1 MNNNNVTP
9 LPVEPKRIEGTESV
23 PRVKFDRYKA
33 AYEAAQRGITAAD
46 NIKYGSIFVAGF
58 ILVAALLI
66 HGAIKSESSG
76 FPIITVSLVVFG
88 AVLVLA
94 AQFWSLVF
102 GTQNRLLQ
110 IAIEI
115 AVNTSPV
122 LTNIDRV
129 EILRPLSGFYAVRKN
144 KKKAA

>member
-1 MNNNNVTP
+1 MNNSNVTP
-9 LPVEPKRIEGTESV
+9 LPVKPTKNEGTTQPIPV
-23 PRVKFDRYKA
+23 NFDHYKV
-33 AYEAAQRGITAAD
+33 AYVAAQKGIAAAE
-46 NIKYGSIFVAGF
+46 NIKYGSVFLAGF

-66 HGAIKSESSG
+66 HGAIKTESSG
-76 FPIITVSLVVFG
+76 FPILTVSVVVFG
-88 AVLVLA
+88 VVLVLA
-94 AQFWSLVF
+94 AQFWSMALR
-102 GTQNRLLQ
+102 TQNRLLQ

-129 EILRPLSGFYAVRKN
+129 EILRPLSGFYAVGKN